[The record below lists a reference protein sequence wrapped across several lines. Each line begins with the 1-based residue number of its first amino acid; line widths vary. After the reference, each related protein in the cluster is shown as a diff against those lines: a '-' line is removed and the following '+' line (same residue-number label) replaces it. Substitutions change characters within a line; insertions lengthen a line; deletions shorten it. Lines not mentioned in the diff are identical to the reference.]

1 MDNLESAIKIYI
13 ENQRGQWIKPD
24 NNPIVNHSSELH
36 IKTIEQ
42 APRDSKS
49 LENLIAKK
57 RIEMKAASKVSVINK
72 ISIELQALRR
82 LYGIVQRY
90 ERGKPLSGLAY

>member
-1 MDNLESAIKIYI
+1 MNNLEAAIKMHI
-13 ENQRGQWIKPD
+13 ENERNRWIKPE
-24 NNPIVNHSSELH
+24 NNPIVNHNAELH

-49 LENLIAKK
+49 IEDLITKK
-57 RIEMKAASKVSVINK
+57 RIEMKAASKITAINN
-72 ISIELQALRR
+72 ITTELQALKR

-90 ERGKPLSGLAY
+90 ERAESLDGLAY

>member
-1 MDNLESAIKIYI
+1 M
-13 ENQRGQWIKPD
+13 
-24 NNPIVNHSSELH
+24 

-49 LENLIAKK
+49 IEDLITKK
-57 RIEMKAASKVSVINK
+57 RIEMKAASKITAINN
-72 ISIELQALRR
+72 ITTELQALKR

-90 ERGKPLSGLAY
+90 ERAESLDGLAY